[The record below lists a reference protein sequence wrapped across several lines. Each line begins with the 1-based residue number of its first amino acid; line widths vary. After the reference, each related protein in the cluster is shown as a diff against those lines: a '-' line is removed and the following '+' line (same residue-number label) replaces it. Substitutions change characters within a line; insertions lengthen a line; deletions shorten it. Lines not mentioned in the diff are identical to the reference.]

1 MNLVRDIILR
11 NLKFKIQVLNFPS
24 SSYIRV
30 VIFIEADTV
39 FRYEN
44 LSENDKERI
53 SRLFYLQLYS
63 GALDDKKYKENEEY
77 KKIVKDLFSKKKEL
91 EVNSISYAL

>member
-1 MNLVRDIILR
+1 M
-11 NLKFKIQVLNFPS
+11 
-24 SSYIRV
+24 
-30 VIFIEADTV
+30 IFIDADSV

-63 GALDDKKYKENEEY
+63 GALDTERYKENEEY
-77 KKIVKDLFSKKKEL
+77 KKIVKDLFKKKKEL
-91 EVNSISYAL
+91 EVKSIVYALKNSIS

>member
-1 MNLVRDIILR
+1 MIL
-11 NLKFKIQVLNFPS
+11 ID
-24 SSYIRV
+24 
-30 VIFIEADTV
+30 ADEI

-63 GALDDKKYKENEEY
+63 GALDVEKYKEDEKY
-77 KKIVKDLFSKKKEL
+77 KKIVKELYAKRKEL
-91 EVNSISYAL
+91 EVYIYVFSLCIDF